1 MATDDVLIVGGGL
14 AGLCCAER
22 LRKAGVSF
30 QLFEAADA
38 VGGRIRTDLVDGFR
52 LDRGFQVFLD
62 SYPEARATL
71 DYDALR
77 LKPFLPG
84 ALVRYGGRFH
94 TLADPW
100 RCPLRA
106 IRSVFS
112 PIGTLSDKLRIA
124 SFRSSTLRG
133 SLEDQ
138 FAAPETTALEALQQH
153 GFSTSII
160 ERFFRPFL
168 GGIFLDPELRT
179 SSRMLRFVFRMFST
193 GLATLPSDGMEAIPR
208 QLAAKLP
215 TERIRLRSRV
225 SKVEPRAVTL
235 ATGERIEGRQV
246 VLAVEGSA
254 ARGLLVGD
262 GNAAADLATP
272 ADLAAPTDL
281 ATPAELSSM
290 AEVGQSVTCIYFAAP
305 SAPVADPV
313 LILNGDGEGPINNV
327 CFPTSV
333 APSYGPGGKA
343 LASVTVLGMPSDSQ
357 RLLADVR
364 RQLGQWFGS
373 ESSDWSLLRVYT
385 IPFALPRQFPP
396 ALANPR
402 REVRLASGIVVCGD
416 HRDNASIN
424 GAMMSG
430 RRAAEAFLESRR

>member
-22 LRKAGVSF
+22 LRKAGLSF

-52 LDRGFQVFLD
+52 LDRGFQVFLE
-62 SYPEARATL
+62 SYPEARETL

-77 LKPFLPG
+77 LKTFLPG

-112 PIGTLSDKLRIA
+112 PIGTFSDKLRIA

-133 SLEDQ
+133 SLQDQ

-235 ATGERIEGRQV
+235 ATGERIEGRHV
-246 VLAVEGSA
+246 VLAVEGNA
-254 ARGLLVGD
+254 VRGLLAGG
-262 GNAAADLATP
+262 GNATA
-272 ADLAAPTDL
+272 DL

-430 RRAAEAFLESRR
+430 RRAAEALLESR